1 MTAATESNPQST
13 SASTASEPLPE
24 ELTMAVEAG
33 REDAYFALVDRLNAA
48 SVRKRFECYRDIEWD
63 APQMRIDP
71 MDPHWESSRDRG
83 LGKTD
88 WYWSLPETTRR
99 EMGLGSVARFMFVG
113 SIFENVLSRGLLQF
127 ASRLEA
133 GSPEYRYAYHEVI
146 EESHHSLMFREFV
159 DRSGVA
165 VQGLSSTMTAGA
177 DRVSGFGR
185 EFPELLF
192 IFALGGEDPIDYAQR
207 RALEEEADMHPLVE
221 RISRIHVT
229 EEARHVS
236 FARAYLRHNVPKLD
250 KNRRHELAVATPLIL
265 SQMAG
270 LMMRPSQAFIER
282 YQIPQ
287 EAVDIAYTNNRDHKV
302 RIQAS
307 LEKIRLLCDELE
319 LLPEQALDLWKQYEL
334 WPEA

>member
-1 MTAATESNPQST
+1 MTTDDTHDATHDE
-13 SASTASEPLPE
+13 SEPLPE
-24 ELTMAVEAG
+24 ELGMAAEAD
-33 REDAYFALVDRLNAA
+33 RDDAYWALVDRLNAA
-48 SVRKRFECYRDIEWD
+48 SVTKRFEAYRDIAWD
-63 APQMRIDP
+63 APELRIDP
-71 MDPHWESSRDRG
+71 MDPRWEASRERG
-83 LGKTD
+83 LGKTE

-127 ASRLEA
+127 AARLEP

-159 DRSGVA
+159 DRAGVP
-165 VQGLSSTMTAGA
+165 VQGLSTELSAGA
-177 DRVSGFGR
+177 DRVATFGR
-185 EFPELLF
+185 DFPELLF
-192 IFALGGEDPIDYAQR
+192 VFALGGEDPIDYAQR
-207 RALEEEADMHPLVE
+207 RALREETDMHPLVE

-250 KNRRHELAVATPLIL
+250 ATRRRELAIATPFIL

-270 LMMRPSQAFIER
+270 MMMRPSAAFIER
-282 YQIPQ
+282 YRIPP
-287 EAVDIAYTNNRDHKV
+287 EAVDVAYTHNTDHKE
-302 RIQAS
+302 RIRAS
-307 LEKIRLLCDELE
+307 LEKIRLLCEELD
-319 LLPEQALDLWKQYEL
+319 LLPAQAVGLWKQHEL